1 MVSQGDVGCRSG
13 IRVANC
19 FQFSSVQQIR
29 AGRAREGWLFPTVWR
44 FSQRESALWDY
55 RSTPTT
61 TYTHTHTHTHTHIVK
76 PEAPETS
83 PCLGGPKTLSLELP
97 GTRVQCNR
105 VPLCVT
111 RVPWAQRQYFLRPV
125 LWPVLRPIALSP
137 LPRIGICSIRVSSA
151 PWSSAGRGLV
161 SFERPP

>member
-1 MVSQGDVGCRSG
+1 MAAVV
-13 IRVANC
+13 VYVWLTV
-19 FQFSSVQQIR
+19 FSSVQFSR
-29 AGRAREGWLFPTVWR
+29 YARDAPVRVGFSLLFGGFPNGNRRYGT
-44 FSQRESALWDY
+44 
-55 RSTPTT
+55 STPTT